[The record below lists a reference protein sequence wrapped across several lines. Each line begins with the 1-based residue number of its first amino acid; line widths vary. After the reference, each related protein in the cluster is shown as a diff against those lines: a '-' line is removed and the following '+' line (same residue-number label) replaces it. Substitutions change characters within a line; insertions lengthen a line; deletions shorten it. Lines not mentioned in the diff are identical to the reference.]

1 MFTGLALKLVIHI
14 SWCSAEFFIIQ
25 CENCRY
31 LPISRFLCIPD
42 ALFLIISGSTDP
54 SSPSHIAFTA
64 MWKVFYSSNDTETSK
79 GAAPA
84 ENVGAE
90 ADSDTDVKQEGSA
103 EESKTDTAESK
114 TETGE

>member
-1 MFTGLALKLVIHI
+1 MAFYRIPSFLWYKVKLQVFANFRVF
-14 SWCSAEFFIIQ
+14 CVT
-25 CENCRY
+25 
-31 LPISRFLCIPD
+31 D
-42 ALFLIISGSTDP
+42 ALFLIISGSEDP

-90 ADSDTDVKQEGSA
+90 ADSDTAVKQEGSA